1 MRNRFIIYYFLIVPF
16 LAFAQKDSL
25 SIGDRYAEDQLYF
38 SVSYSQF
45 FKQPSTITKSNFS
58 YGLSVG
64 FMKDIILNKA
74 GTVAMAGGIG
84 LGYDFFNH
92 ELKLDEENNG
102 TIFTNDNT
110 NLKNIFKYSF
120 WRIYTGVKFLYNLNH
135 SFQYTDAAENQFK
148 YSNVSAYNK
157 LQYGLTISAGYDDFT
172 MNVFYGLTPV
182 FNNALLNRESV
193 DTKILKFGLVF
204 YFL

>member
-74 GTVAMAGGIG
+74 GTVA
-84 LGYDFFNH
+84 
-92 ELKLDEENNG
+92 
-102 TIFTNDNT
+102 
-110 NLKNIFKYSF
+110 
-120 WRIYTGVKFLYNLNH
+120 
-135 SFQYTDAAENQFK
+135 
-148 YSNVSAYNK
+148 
-157 LQYGLTISAGYDDFT
+157 
-172 MNVFYGLTPV
+172 
-182 FNNALLNRESV
+182 
-193 DTKILKFGLVF
+193 
-204 YFL
+204 